1 MNRSRDW
8 KLLIFSVVCFQL
20 GFGVYHSIQ
29 MNFFVNEMDLKPTQL
44 GLMES
49 IRETAGFLTAFMSAV
64 TMRLAEPLASRWAML
79 LVAAGMAGY
88 YWVPR
93 GDYWRLVGA
102 TYLWSIGFH
111 AWIPLQ
117 GSMNL
122 ALSEKGRRGQRVG
135 QLNSFGSL
143 AAIGSMGLV
152 VLTASFVS
160 LRVMLFVA
168 ALCSV
173 LAAFVVSRISH
184 NIGNP
189 DKPRLVFKRE
199 YMLFYLMTMLEGC
212 RRQIYLTFAGYL
224 LVRQFGTPVR
234 MMALL
239 GLINTTMTMLGAP
252 HVGRLIDRI
261 GERKV
266 LTVSYLCVLVVF
278 LGYTYA
284 QSNAQVALLY
294 CIDSSLLMFG
304 NIALQVYVRRITKD
318 TDLMPTLAMGVTW
331 NHVAA
336 VAIPVVGGVM
346 WAQLGYRILFQIG
359 AAVVLLSWVAA
370 QRMEA
375 MKQ

>member
-1 MNRSRDW
+1 
-8 KLLIFSVVCFQL
+8 
-20 GFGVYHSIQ
+20 
-29 MNFFVNEMDLKPTQL
+29 
-44 GLMES
+44 
-49 IRETAGFLTAFMSAV
+49 
-64 TMRLAEPLASRWAML
+64 
-79 LVAAGMAGY
+79 
-88 YWVPR
+88 
-93 GDYWRLVGA
+93 
-102 TYLWSIGFH
+102 
-111 AWIPLQ
+111 
-117 GSMNL
+117 
-122 ALSEKGRRGQRVG
+122 
-135 QLNSFGSL
+135 
-143 AAIGSMGLV
+143 
-152 VLTASFVS
+152 
-160 LRVMLFVA
+160 
-168 ALCSV
+168 
-173 LAAFVVSRISH
+173 
-184 NIGNP
+184 
-189 DKPRLVFKRE
+189 VFKRE
-199 YMLFYLMTMLEGC
+199 YGLFYLMTMLEGC